1 VRERQIPR
9 AIKLEDEESLVKEV
23 KRRKLST
30 DLHGS
35 IMKW

>member
-1 VRERQIPR
+1 VRERQIPKE
-9 AIKLEDEESLVKEV
+9 IKSEDEESPDNGSQK
-23 KRRKLST
+23 RKLST